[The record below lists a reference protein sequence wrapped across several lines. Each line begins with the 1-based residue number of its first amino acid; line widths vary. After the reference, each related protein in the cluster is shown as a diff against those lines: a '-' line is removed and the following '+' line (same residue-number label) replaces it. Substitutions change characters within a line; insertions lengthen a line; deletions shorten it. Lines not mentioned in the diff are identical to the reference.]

1 MVFACNLLCAS
12 ANAREYEEQVRI
24 GDKMGALQ
32 NVFSPNLSWRTMIS
46 SFFSAFDQFRTMTP
60 IDVVDILVVAY
71 IIYRVM
77 KLLKDTSAARLAKG
91 ILILVLI
98 MLFAS
103 FLRLTMISW
112 LLRNALSVGVFA
124 VVVIFQPEL
133 RRLLE
138 QIGKGNLSRMLI
150 PDTDPNVVESMIVAT
165 VSACADMSRTKTGAL
180 IVFER
185 KERLGEIIATGTRVD
200 AAPSAELIKNIF
212 FKNSPLHDGAMI
224 VRAGRVCAAGCVLPL
239 SGNQG
244 LSRDLGTRHRAAVG
258 MSETADSVLVVV
270 SEETGA
276 ISVAIG
282 GMLKRS
288 RASCSAMNSGTGTKK
303 AVLPP
308 SATSGREVPASEE
321 EFYQKARFS
330 AEAPVAGTVYRSV
343 GSCYGY

>member
-1 MVFACNLLCAS
+1 
-12 ANAREYEEQVRI
+12 
-24 GDKMGALQ
+24 
-32 NVFSPNLSWRTMIS
+32 
-46 SFFSAFDQFRTMTP
+46 
-60 IDVVDILVVAY
+60 
-71 IIYRVM
+71 
-77 KLLKDTSAARLAKG
+77 
-91 ILILVLI
+91 

-103 FLRLTMISW
+103 FLHLTMISW

-150 PDTDPNVVESMIVAT
+150 PDTDPDVVESMIVAT

-282 GMLKRS
+282 GMLKRHLSPEILQKMLESELLGDELRSKNDKS
-288 RASCSAMNSGTGTKK
+288 RIAAIRDKWKGG
-303 AVLPP
+303 
-308 SATSGREVPASEE
+308 
-321 EFYQKARFS
+321 
-330 AEAPVAGTVYRSV
+330 AGK
-343 GSCYGY
+343 

>member
-1 MVFACNLLCAS
+1 M
-12 ANAREYEEQVRI
+12 
-24 GDKMGALQ
+24 
-32 NVFSPNLSWRTMIS
+32 
-46 SFFSAFDQFRTMTP
+46 
-60 IDVVDILVVAY
+60 VDILVVAY

-103 FLRLTMISW
+103 FLHLTMISW

-150 PDTDPNVVESMIVAT
+150 PDTDPDVVESMIVAT

-282 GMLKRS
+282 GMLKRHLSPEILQKMLESELLGDELRSKNDKS
-288 RASCSAMNSGTGTKK
+288 RIAAIRDKWKGG
-303 AVLPP
+303 
-308 SATSGREVPASEE
+308 
-321 EFYQKARFS
+321 
-330 AEAPVAGTVYRSV
+330 AGK
-343 GSCYGY
+343 

>member
-1 MVFACNLLCAS
+1 
-12 ANAREYEEQVRI
+12 
-24 GDKMGALQ
+24 
-32 NVFSPNLSWRTMIS
+32 MIS

-91 ILILVLI
+91 ILVLVLI

-103 FLRLTMISW
+103 FLHLTMISW
-112 LLRNALSVGVFA
+112 LLRNALSVA

-138 QIGKGNLSRMLI
+138 QLGKGNLSRMLI

-282 GMLKRS
+282 GMLKRHLSPEILQKMLESELLGDELRNRNEKS
-288 RASCSAMNSGTGTKK
+288 RIAAIRDKWKGG
-303 AVLPP
+303 
-308 SATSGREVPASEE
+308 
-321 EFYQKARFS
+321 
-330 AEAPVAGTVYRSV
+330 AGK
-343 GSCYGY
+343 

>member
-1 MVFACNLLCAS
+1 
-12 ANAREYEEQVRI
+12 
-24 GDKMGALQ
+24 
-32 NVFSPNLSWRTMIS
+32 
-46 SFFSAFDQFRTMTP
+46 
-60 IDVVDILVVAY
+60 
-71 IIYRVM
+71 
-77 KLLKDTSAARLAKG
+77 
-91 ILILVLI
+91 
-98 MLFAS
+98 
-103 FLRLTMISW
+103 
-112 LLRNALSVGVFA
+112 
-124 VVVIFQPEL
+124 
-133 RRLLE
+133 
-138 QIGKGNLSRMLI
+138 
-150 PDTDPNVVESMIVAT
+150 MIVAT

-282 GMLKRS
+282 GMLKRHLSPEILQKMLESELLGDELRSKNDKS
-288 RASCSAMNSGTGTKK
+288 RIAAIRDKWKGG
-303 AVLPP
+303 
-308 SATSGREVPASEE
+308 
-321 EFYQKARFS
+321 
-330 AEAPVAGTVYRSV
+330 AGK
-343 GSCYGY
+343 

>member
-1 MVFACNLLCAS
+1 MSTFHTLFS
-12 ANAREYEEQVRI
+12 QDI
-24 GDKMGALQ
+24 GRL
-32 NVFSPNLSWRTMIS
+32 NWRTVLD
-46 SFFSAFDQFRTMTP
+46 SFFSAFNQFRTISF
-60 IDVVDILVVAY
+60 IDIIDILIVAY

-77 KLLKDTSAARLAKG
+77 KLLKDTSAERLVKG
-91 ILILVLI
+91 IIVLVGI
-98 MLFAS
+98 MLLAS
-103 FLRLTMISW
+103 MLHLTMISW

-150 PDTDPNVVESMIVAT
+150 PDTDPSVVESMIVAT

-224 VRAGRVCAAGCVLPL
+224 VRAGRVCAGGCVLPL

-244 LSRDLGTRHRAAVG
+244 LSRDLGTRHRVAVG

-282 GMLKRS
+282 GMLKRHLSPDMLRKLLENELLDSEKQEKS
-288 RASCSAMNSGTGTKK
+288 RLAAIRDIWKGG
-303 AVLPP
+303 
-308 SATSGREVPASEE
+308 
-321 EFYQKARFS
+321 
-330 AEAPVAGTVYRSV
+330 AGK
-343 GSCYGY
+343 

>member
-1 MVFACNLLCAS
+1 MSTFHTLFS
-12 ANAREYEEQVRI
+12 QDI
-24 GDKMGALQ
+24 GRL
-32 NVFSPNLSWRTMIS
+32 NWRTVLD
-46 SFFSAFDQFRTMTP
+46 SFFSAFNQFRT
-60 IDVVDILVVAY
+60 ISFIDILDILIVAY

-77 KLLKDTSAARLAKG
+77 KLLKDTSAERLIKG
-91 ILILVLI
+91 IIILVGI
-98 MLFAS
+98 MLLAS
-103 FLRLTMISW
+103 MLHLTMISW
-112 LLRNALSVGVFA
+112 LLQQALNVGLFA
-124 VVVIFQPEL
+124 IVVVFQPEL

-138 QIGKGNLSRMLI
+138 QIGKGNFSRLI
-150 PDTDPNVVESMIVAT
+150 VPADAPDEVESMITAT

-282 GMLKRS
+282 GMLKRHLSPEILQKMLESELLGDELRNRNEKS
-288 RASCSAMNSGTGTKK
+288 RIAAIRDKWKGG
-303 AVLPP
+303 
-308 SATSGREVPASEE
+308 
-321 EFYQKARFS
+321 
-330 AEAPVAGTVYRSV
+330 AGK
-343 GSCYGY
+343 

>member
-1 MVFACNLLCAS
+1 
-12 ANAREYEEQVRI
+12 
-24 GDKMGALQ
+24 
-32 NVFSPNLSWRTMIS
+32 
-46 SFFSAFDQFRTMTP
+46 
-60 IDVVDILVVAY
+60 
-71 IIYRVM
+71 
-77 KLLKDTSAARLAKG
+77 
-91 ILILVLI
+91 

-103 FLRLTMISW
+103 FLHLTMISW

-150 PDTDPNVVESMIVAT
+150 PDTDPDVVESMIVAT
-165 VSACADMSRTKTGAL
+165 VSACTDMSRTKTGAL

-282 GMLKRS
+282 GMLKRHLSPEILQKMLESELLGDELRSKNDKS
-288 RASCSAMNSGTGTKK
+288 RIAAIRDKWKGG
-303 AVLPP
+303 
-308 SATSGREVPASEE
+308 
-321 EFYQKARFS
+321 
-330 AEAPVAGTVYRSV
+330 AGK
-343 GSCYGY
+343 